1 MVMPWQDDFGK
12 LTDNEDYLDNLFN
25 DEPKIPGGTNPL
37 IDNLINP
44 DNKFDPDQLKP
55 NGGNNGLNNG
65 GNGDQNEL
73 PIPIDWFE
81 PEKVDDKSIEEIL
94 SENPDSYGIDDDILE
109 KLGFK
114 APPEEEDFDMDF

>member
-1 MVMPWQDDFGK
+1 MVMPWQEDFGK

-55 NGGNNGLNNG
+55 NGGNNGSNSG

-114 APPEEEDFDMDF
+114 APPEEEV